1 MSNYPKKKL
10 ELSPIPEGGK
20 LPPQAIDLETAVLGA
35 LMLEREAMVLVG
47 GIIKPQIMYL
57 DKHRLILE
65 AIISLNNQ
73 GNPVDILTVTN
84 ELRKQGNLEMAG
96 GAYYITELT
105 SRVSSA
111 ANIEY
116 HARIIQE
123 AYMKRCAIQNA
134 HQVLQM
140 AYDDQSD
147 PFEIVD
153 FQQNKVIEALSDIDN
168 GNTQSF
174 NEIGKKTIEEIARKM
189 TQKGMTGVDTGFKQ
203 LNEITGGWQKPDLI
217 ILAARPAMGKA
228 QPVYSKVLTPTGFRR
243 IGSLEIGDMIMNSQ
257 GEVQFVTGVYPQGL
271 KRVYKV
277 NFNDGTFTECCD
289 EHLWLTRT
297 RLERRYGHDA
307 TVKTLREIRE
317 TLRVNADQRCNHS
330 VQYIKPIQFEKKEL
344 PFHPYVMGVMLGD
357 YSFRNHSITNP
368 EVDIIERVESLLPET
383 MQVNECGGKRD
394 GVYSFVGSSKNISPL
409 KEYLR
414 ECGLSSLFSYEK
426 FIPKDYLHSSVED
439 RIYLLQ
445 GLVDTD
451 GYVVKGSSSCIEYS
465 TTSRKLK
472 DDITFLVRSLG
483 GRCTSAKR
491 KGRYFKDG
499 KHVECKEYYRMN
511 ISFTN
516 GIVPV
521 SSEKH
526 LKRYAPPKNNL
537 EKFIVDVE
545 ESGIEE
551 CVCISVSYRDQLY
564 VTDDFILTHNTAEA
578 IKFALA
584 SAKSGVPCA
593 FFSLE
598 MSKSQLMTRVFAQE
612 THIAG
617 GNDFARGKIEDYQ
630 LQSLI
635 NKSEKI
641 INLPAFIDDTA
652 ELSIANLRSKA
663 YKLKVQH
670 NIGLIIIDYLQLMT
684 AKGSGNREQ
693 EISAI
698 ARGLKKIA
706 KELDIPVIALAQLS
720 RSVETRG
727 GDKRPQL
734 SDLRESG
741 AIEQDADIVMFLYR
755 AEYYGITEDAEG
767 NSTAGIGELIIA
779 KHRNGSLDSVFM
791 KFIGKYTDFREKDE
805 YHQPQFSV
813 VEEFKPDHWST
824 NKAFNNTKT
833 DF

>member
-10 ELSPIPEGGK
+10 ELAPIPEGGK
-20 LPPQAIDLETAVLGA
+20 LPPQAIELETAVLGA

-116 HARIIQE
+116 HARIIHE
-123 AYMKRCAIQNA
+123 AYMKRSAIQNA

-140 AYDDQSD
+140 AYDEQSD

-174 NEIGKKTIEEIARKM
+174 NEIGKKTIEEIAKKM

-203 LNEITGGWQKPDLI
+203 LNDITGGWQKPDLI
-217 ILAARPAMGKA
+217 ILAARPAMGK
-228 QPVYSKVLTPTGFRR
+228 
-243 IGSLEIGDMIMNSQ
+243 
-257 GEVQFVTGVYPQGL
+257 
-271 KRVYKV
+271 
-277 NFNDGTFTECCD
+277 
-289 EHLWLTRT
+289 
-297 RLERRYGHDA
+297 
-307 TVKTLREIRE
+307 
-317 TLRVNADQRCNHS
+317 
-330 VQYIKPIQFEKKEL
+330 
-344 PFHPYVMGVMLGD
+344 
-357 YSFRNHSITNP
+357 
-368 EVDIIERVESLLPET
+368 
-383 MQVNECGGKRD
+383 
-394 GVYSFVGSSKNISPL
+394 
-409 KEYLR
+409 
-414 ECGLSSLFSYEK
+414 
-426 FIPKDYLHSSVED
+426 
-439 RIYLLQ
+439 
-445 GLVDTD
+445 
-451 GYVVKGSSSCIEYS
+451 
-465 TTSRKLK
+465 
-472 DDITFLVRSLG
+472 
-483 GRCTSAKR
+483 
-491 KGRYFKDG
+491 
-499 KHVECKEYYRMN
+499 
-511 ISFTN
+511 
-516 GIVPV
+516 
-521 SSEKH
+521 
-526 LKRYAPPKNNL
+526 
-537 EKFIVDVE
+537 
-545 ESGIEE
+545 
-551 CVCISVSYRDQLY
+551 
-564 VTDDFILTHNTAEA
+564 TAEA

-598 MSKSQLMTRVFAQE
+598 MSKNQLMTRVFAQE

-630 LQSLI
+630 LESLI

-706 KELDIPVIALAQLS
+706 KELDI
-720 RSVETRG
+720 
-727 GDKRPQL
+727 
-734 SDLRESG
+734 
-741 AIEQDADIVMFLYR
+741 
-755 AEYYGITEDAEG
+755 
-767 NSTAGIGELIIA
+767 
-779 KHRNGSLDSVFM
+779 
-791 KFIGKYTDFREKDE
+791 
-805 YHQPQFSV
+805 
-813 VEEFKPDHWST
+813 
-824 NKAFNNTKT
+824 
-833 DF
+833 